1 MRSSTKPGPYGWAV
15 RRVLHSP
22 LRLQT
27 RPGLLIAAAP
37 VSGAQL
43 FRFPAAAFAPDRNRD
58 NRTRLRAVVNCRV
71 FFPAGIH
78 EDSTAIFGR
87 QKVRLTQ
94 RRSLGMGLVSKS
106 LTLPA
111 ARTVSRRFTFTASRV
126 YAIVHTVILRRSAA
140 NVLCLAICV

>member
-1 MRSSTKPGPYGWAV
+1 VRCPTKPGSYGWAV

-27 RPGLLIAAAP
+27 RPGLLIAAAL

-43 FRFPAAAFAPDRNRD
+43 FRFPATAFATDRSRD
-58 NRTRLRAVVNCRV
+58 YRARLREVVNCRA
-71 FFPAGIH
+71 FYFSAGIH

-106 LTLPA
+106 LT
-111 ARTVSRRFTFTASRV
+111 
-126 YAIVHTVILRRSAA
+126 
-140 NVLCLAICV
+140 